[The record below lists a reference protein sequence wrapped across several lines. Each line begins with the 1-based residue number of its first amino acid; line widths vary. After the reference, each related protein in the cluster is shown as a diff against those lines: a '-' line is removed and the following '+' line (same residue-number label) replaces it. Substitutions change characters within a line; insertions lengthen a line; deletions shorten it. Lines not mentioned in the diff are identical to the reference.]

1 MLLHNVRVLLS
12 LLGTCLEI
20 AWYCICGSVQRRL
33 YVCPVSG
40 IFLHDLVKKDL
51 QYTGQSWC
59 SSVSIVTRL
68 QAA

>member
-1 MLLHNVRVLLS
+1 MLLQNVRVLS

-40 IFLHDLVKKDL
+40 IILHILVKKGL
-51 QYTGQSWC
+51 KYTGQSW
-59 SSVSIVTRL
+59 SSLVNIVTML
-68 QAA
+68 HAG